1 MWGPAVDLI
10 AWTGSLPGILNHNED
25 NKYYQRRDPT
35 KNQIKQ
41 INLNNIIQKTNTTSL
56 FSHPRAE
63 QLENL
68 SQALYSSCS
77 KSDKKEKVKLISK
90 REKTKREEGKNEIKY
105 H

>member
-1 MWGPAVDLI
+1 MRPTAQLDEHAPAF
-10 AWTGSLPGILNHNED
+10 
-25 NKYYQRRDPT
+25 
-35 KNQIKQ
+35 IKKRKREQ
-41 INLNNIIQKTNTTSL
+41 KIYKKSINNTTNL

-63 QLENL
+63 QPENL